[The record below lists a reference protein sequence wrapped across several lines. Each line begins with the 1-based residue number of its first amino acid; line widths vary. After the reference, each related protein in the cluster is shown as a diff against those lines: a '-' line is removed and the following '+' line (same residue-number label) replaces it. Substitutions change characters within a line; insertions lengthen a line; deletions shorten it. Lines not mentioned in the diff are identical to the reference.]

1 MGILIT
7 TLSLAIAATNP
18 AGESEYNSDL
28 NLNLGEKHYIGAA
41 AAGSEGSI
49 YFKPGVAINNVKD
62 VTIEG
67 VGKLE
72 FDSSTSLNLGF
83 GFHIA
88 ENIRLEVGYYETEN
102 DIKNSAALLGAVVT
116 LEQKTFSVM
125 ALFDFATYS
134 VWTPYIGVGAV
145 NVDARLTAPGIAT
158 TGDDDTS
165 ICFCAGIDW
174 ALGDSVDLYAEYRT
188 SESTFAH
195 ELGIVPSSSDVRN
208 NTVMIGI
215 NWRF

>member
-1 MGILIT
+1 MSLLIT

-18 AGESEYNSDL
+18 TGESEYNSDL

-41 AAGSEGSI
+41 AAGSEGSV

-62 VTIEG
+62 VTIDG
-67 VGKLE
+67 AKIE

-102 DIKNSAALLGAVVT
+102 DIKNSVAVT
-116 LEQKTFSVM
+116 GDPWSLDQETISVM

-134 VWTPYIGVGAV
+134 VWTPYIGVGVAIS
-145 NVDARLTAPGIAT
+145 DAKLTAPAQT
-158 TGDDDTS
+158 TTSEDDSTV
-165 ICFCAGIDW
+165 CFCAGVDW

-188 SESTFAH
+188 FESTFAYD
-195 ELGIVPSSSDVRN
+195 LIIGAGNADVRN
-208 NTVMIGI
+208 NTVIIGI

>member
-1 MGILIT
+1 MGLLIT

-28 NLNLGEKHYIGAA
+28 NLNLGGKHYIGAA
-41 AAGSEGSI
+41 AAGSEGSW
-49 YFKPGVAINNVKD
+49 YFKPGIALNNVKD
-62 VTIEG
+62 ITIDG
-67 VGKLE
+67 VKID
-72 FDSSTSLNLGF
+72 FDSSTSLSLGF

-88 ENIRLEVGYYETEN
+88 ENIRLEFGYYESEN
-102 DIKNSAALLGAVVT
+102 DIKNSLALVGEAWSLDQET
-116 LEQKTFSVM
+116 MSLM
-125 ALFDFATYS
+125 ALYDFTSYG

-145 NVDARLTAPGIAT
+145 MVNAKLTAPGQT
-158 TGDDDTS
+158 TTSEDDTTL
-165 ICFCAGIDW
+165 CFCAGFDW
-174 ALGDSVDLYAEYRT
+174 ALSDSVDLYAEYRT

>member
-1 MGILIT
+1 MVLLIT

-102 DIKNSAALLGAVVT
+102 DIKNSVAVT
-116 LEQKTFSVM
+116 GDPWSLDQETISVM

-134 VWTPYIGVGAV
+134 VWTPYIGVGVAIS
-145 NVDARLTAPGIAT
+145 DAKLTAPGQT
-158 TGDDDTS
+158 TTSEDDSTV
-165 ICFCAGIDW
+165 CFCAGIDW